1 MKSSVDLTEL
11 TNGKCTP
18 MSGTEH
24 RLDAQRVGELLRLL
38 PGWELEGE
46 AIAKSFRF
54 RGYEE
59 TLAFVNEVA
68 RLAQTED
75 HHPDMTF
82 GYNRCRV
89 VYSTHSV
96 GGLSMNDF
104 ICAAKVEALSAR

>member
-1 MKSSVDLTEL
+1 MDLTEL
-11 TNGKCTP
+11 TSGKCAP
-18 MSGTEH
+18 MSRKEH
-24 RLDAQRVGELLRLL
+24 RLDAQHVEELLRLL

-46 AIAKSFRF
+46 AIAKTFRF
-54 RGYEE
+54 RSYEE

-68 RLAQTED
+68 RLAQAED

-104 ICAAKVEALSAR
+104 ICAAKVETRSAR